1 MARVKFDQLLIN
13 GKPMFA
19 PDADIVFS
27 YEDLDDAESGRDEGG
42 VMHRIVVLYKVM
54 SGSFEFFH
62 LSEADYVYM
71 ESIFPDEPDFL
82 FTHPSR
88 KDPSVLVT
96 TRCYRSKYGISWKN
110 ARTKEYRNYKFNIIA
125 CGEEGST

>member
-1 MARVKFDQLLIN
+1 MARATFDQFLVN
-13 GKPMFA
+13 GVPFLP

-27 YEDLDDAESGRDEGG
+27 YADLDDEESGRDEYGS
-42 VMHRIVVLYKVM
+42 MHRIVVLYKVM
-54 SGSFEFFH
+54 SGSFVFSH
-62 LSEADYVYM
+62 LTEEDYIYM

-88 KDPSVLVT
+88 KDPSKPVV
-96 TRCYRSKYGISWKN
+96 TRCYRSQYGIVWHSAK
-110 ARTKEYRNYKFNIIA
+110 RKEYRNYKFNIIA

>member
-1 MARVKFDQLLIN
+1 MARATFDQFLIN

-27 YEDLDDAESGRDEGG
+27 YDDLDDEDSGRDEAG
-42 VMHRIVVLYKVM
+42 VMHRIVILYKVM
-54 SGSFEFFH
+54 SGAFEFCH

-71 ESIFPDEPDFL
+71 ESLFPDEPDFL

-88 KDPSVLVT
+88 KDPSELVT
-96 TRCYRSKYGISWKN
+96 TRCYRSRYGISWHN
-110 ARTKEYRNYKFNIIA
+110 AKLKEYRNYKFNIIA
-125 CGEEGST
+125 CGEEGTT